1 MGLRKRALKVPRS
14 SHGTPSAATTGWV
27 IHAYTVTPGTR
38 PPRKPSSRASPS
50 SWILFSVTSAGIW
63 ALTRWR
69 GSVLPAASV
78 ARLIGSSVSLLDPG
92 AVAARPILLLVPLG
106 PLGVALLA
114 LERARLL
121 GRPHGRHDQRLIL
134 RERTLPPLS

>member
-1 MGLRKRALKVPRS
+1 
-14 SHGTPSAATTGWV
+14 WV

-50 SWILFSVTSAGIW
+50 SWILFSVTSTGIR

-78 ARLIGSSVSLLDPG
+78 ARLIGSSVSLLLDPG
-92 AVAARPILLLVPLG
+92 AVAARTVLLLVPLG
-106 PLGVALLA
+106 PFGVALLA
-114 LERARLL
+114 LEQDRLL
-121 GRPHGRHDQRLIL
+121 GRPDRRHEQCLIL
-134 RERTLPPLS
+134 PERALPPLS